1 MFIEMLNPVQA
12 GLVIGPSILGRFDYP
27 IARESAV
34 GVPIGEVVGA
44 LHHDER
50 RDAPT
55 VRTDALDYG
64 NPFSIARLDLFSF
77 SAPIDTGYDHCRRD
91 LAYYK
96 ASLVKV
102 IDVLVLDAVF
112 RF

>member
-1 MFIEMLNPVQA
+1 MPNPVQA

-77 SAPIDTGYDHCRRD
+77 SAPIDTGYDHYGRD
-91 LAYYK
+91 LAHYK

-102 IDVLVLDAVF
+102 IDILVLDTVF
-112 RF
+112 RL